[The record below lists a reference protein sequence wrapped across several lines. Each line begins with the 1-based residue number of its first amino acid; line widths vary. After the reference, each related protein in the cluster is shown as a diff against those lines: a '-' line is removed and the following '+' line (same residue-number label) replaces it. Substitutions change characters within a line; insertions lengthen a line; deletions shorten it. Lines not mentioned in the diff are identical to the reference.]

1 MAHPTVVMPYRR
13 LLLSPNLDPRR
24 LSLWHQF
31 LFLSG
36 LGVGFQDLRVDI
48 LQPVLPH
55 VDSQGK
61 LHLVDL
67 AGSECAK
74 KGGFIYPEDAKN
86 FKH

>member
-1 MAHPTVVMPYRR
+1 MP
-13 LLLSPNLDPRR
+13 SLDPRR
-24 LSLWHQF
+24 FSLLREHV
-31 LFLSG
+31 FLSG
-36 LGVGFQDLRVDI
+36 LGRQNLRIDN
-48 LQPVLPH
+48 LQPVPPR

-86 FKH
+86 VKPQWKQE